1 MKAYKFLL
9 KSKKINNVN
18 DLLANVDAIIDIL
31 KEDIFKISKSKKLHF
46 YDFDFIYSAA
56 VSILKT
62 QIQKKHLSGVKR
74 FFNFDNIEDNLK
86 WLVSRIINNMRNFT
100 TNPKYK
106 LFLNLKKIDIYR
118 DNNQG
123 NNYLENEVLL
133 FELERLDRE
142 IIKTGLKKVWDEAK
156 YDEDFDYVDFSEL
169 CTKYGFEPD
178 KVVGSHASAVIKFKK
193 YKIDTYKYQLELL
206 I

>member
-142 IIKTGLKKVWDEAK
+142 IIKTGLKKVWEEAR
-156 YDEDFDYVDFSEL
+156 YDKDFDYIDFIEL
-169 CTKYGFEPD
+169 CEKYGFD
-178 KVVGSHASAVIKFKK
+178 VDDVVGSYSFNQIQYKK
-193 YKIDTYKYQLELL
+193 YQVGKLNYQLE
-206 I
+206 III

>member
-46 YDFDFIYSAA
+46 YDFDFTYSAA

-74 FFNFDNIEDNLK
+74 FFKFDNIEDNLK

-106 LFLNLKKIDIYR
+106 LFLNLEKIDIYR
-118 DNNQG
+118 ENNQG
-123 NNYLENEVLL
+123 NNYFENEVLL
-133 FELERLDRE
+133 LELERLDRK
-142 IIKTGLKKVWDEAK
+142 IIKIGLKKVWDEAK
-156 YDEDFDYVDFSEL
+156 YDEDFDYIDFIDL
-169 CTKYGFEPD
+169 CEKYGFDADE
-178 KVVGSHASAVIKFKK
+178 VVGSHTSTQIQFKK
-193 YKIDTYKYQLELL
+193 QLIDNYKYQLEL
-206 I
+206 II

>member
-31 KEDIFKISKSKKLHF
+31 KEDIFKISKSKKLNF

-106 LFLNLKKIDIYR
+106 LFLNLEKIDIYR

-156 YDEDFDYVDFSEL
+156 YDEDFDYVDFTEL
-169 CTKYGFEPD
+169 CQKYGFEAD
-178 KVVGSHASAVIKFKK
+178 DVVESHASTQIKFKK
-193 YKIDTYKYQLELL
+193 YQVGKNYQLEL
-206 I
+206 II

>member
-31 KEDIFKISKSKKLHF
+31 KEDIFKISKSNKLHF
-46 YDFDFIYSAA
+46 YDFDFTYSAA

-74 FFNFDNIEDNLK
+74 FFKFDNIEDNLK

-106 LFLNLKKIDIYR
+106 LFLNLEKIDIYR
-118 DNNQG
+118 ENNQG
-123 NNYLENEVLL
+123 NNYFENEVLL
-133 FELERLDRE
+133 LELERLDRK
-142 IIKTGLKKVWDEAK
+142 IIKIGLKKVWDEAK
-156 YDEDFDYVDFSEL
+156 YDEDFDYIDFTDL
-169 CTKYGFEPD
+169 CEKYGFDADE
-178 KVVGSHASAVIKFKK
+178 VVGSHTFNQIQYKK
-193 YKIDTYKYQLELL
+193 YQVGNLNYQLQL
-206 I
+206 II